1 MQQVNFEEVLEEIL
15 AGDHRYAGE
24 AYLFLREALDFTQ
37 KRATTKSGKI
47 APRHVTGQELLEGI
61 REYALDQFGPM
72 AMTVCDEWGIRCG
85 EDFGQIVFIMIE
97 HKLLGKTDQDNP
109 DDFRGGYDFDDA
121 FRKPFLPQSRIAA
134 PPPAP
139 ASKPA

>member
-15 AGDHRYAGE
+15 AGDQRYSRE

-37 KRATTKSGKI
+37 KRATKSGKL

-72 AMTVCDEWGIRCG
+72 VITVFEEWGIRRG
-85 EDFGQIVFIMIE
+85 EDFGQIVFVMIE

-121 FRKPFLPQSRIAA
+121 FRKPFIPQSRQIAEI
-134 PPPAP
+134 PAP
-139 ASKPA
+139 DSKLA